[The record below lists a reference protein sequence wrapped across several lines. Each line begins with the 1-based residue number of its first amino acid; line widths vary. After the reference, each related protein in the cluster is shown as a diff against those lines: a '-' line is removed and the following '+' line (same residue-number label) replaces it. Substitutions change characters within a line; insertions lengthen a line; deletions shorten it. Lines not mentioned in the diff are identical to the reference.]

1 LSVLNELISVFS
13 HASADHM
20 TSRFSTFPYSAPEC
34 ENFLQLLKTSRMHT
48 DDGHITSLVAR
59 LWSLVFNH
67 RVSTHY
73 GERYARLSRNQAIL
87 VDNAQESHRL
97 ASLTSL
103 LSFQASA
110 SYQARLN
117 DIFIDHLVYAHQW
130 KPFVSACV
138 RDWKATLNLDISVLM
153 YVTTASTV
161 A

>member
-1 LSVLNELISVFS
+1 MLDDI
-13 HASADHM
+13 
-20 TSRFSTFPYSAPEC
+20 
-34 ENFLQLLKTSRMHT
+34 FLMSDFT
-48 DDGHITSLVAR
+48 LV
-59 LWSLVFNH
+59 NH

-138 RDWKATLNLDISVLM
+138 RDWKATLNLVSLVYMTNYFISDRSPQDISVLM

-161 A
+161 T